1 MLGRTDGS
9 IYHDEL
15 NDAYY
20 PQKLA
25 NVVAEG
31 KASGLLY
38 LTDASR
44 GCNLEGFVR
53 EDQVHGDDPDA
64 QILRA
69 AIRSDYAMLRYFR
82 QTIFVRSEQVPDRR
96 PDVSRASGLYVTS
109 GLARQQDGS
118 FLFGQEKVDIY
129 SPDLASAIERVA
141 ANSPQRTAIGEVA
154 NTPEHLRTVLRM
166 FSDWY
171 VDLHLAP
178 ASFATEPGEYP
189 ETCPLARAMLAMGEQ
204 SVVSLNH
211 LLVKLDRPEVRELL
225 RAADGSRTIDELAA
239 LSHGV
244 PADKVMEVLK
254 LATKDALLTR

>member
-1 MLGRTDGS
+1 
-9 IYHDEL
+9 
-15 NDAYY
+15 
-20 PQKLA
+20 
-25 NVVAEG
+25 
-31 KASGLLY
+31 
-38 LTDASR
+38 
-44 GCNLEGFVR
+44 
-53 EDQVHGDDPDA
+53 
-64 QILRA
+64 
-69 AIRSDYAMLRYFR
+69 
-82 QTIFVRSEQVPDRR
+82 
-96 PDVSRASGLYVTS
+96 
-109 GLARQQDGS
+109 
-118 FLFGQEKVDIY
+118 
-129 SPDLASAIERVA
+129 
-141 ANSPQRTAIGEVA
+141 
-154 NTPEHLRTVLRM
+154 M